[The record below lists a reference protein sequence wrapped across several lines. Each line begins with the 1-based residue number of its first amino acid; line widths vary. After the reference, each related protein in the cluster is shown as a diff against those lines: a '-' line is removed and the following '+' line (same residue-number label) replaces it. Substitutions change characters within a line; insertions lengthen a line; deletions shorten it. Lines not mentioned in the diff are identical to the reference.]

1 MTWNKFQQF
10 IMKLFVRLSPDMR
23 YEEILKA
30 EMEDG
35 GGGWVGG
42 WVGGWN
48 FNPP

>member
-1 MTWNKFQQF
+1 
-10 IMKLFVRLSPDMR
+10 MKLFVRLSPDMR

-42 WVGGWN
+42 WVGGILIPLSP
-48 FNPP
+48 FIPFPSFM